1 MNRLCYLGLI
11 LIVSFMSIYSTP
23 VNAAI
28 VRTGSTV
35 ISVNNP
41 PFDAGDW
48 RTVRLGTSHPSNPTF
63 GELRI
68 TEGNDA
74 NAENTYIGNSTG
86 IEGRLFVEDAGST
99 YSSTILAVG
108 ANANGSLTVQND
120 ATVTTANLWLGVYTN
135 SEANVT
141 VTSNSTLNA
150 SLISQGTESEANIYI
165 SDGSELNVSSDNW
178 SIGNGFK
185 HTTTSLNLYN
195 NATVNAGDISFS
207 PWTNTTL
214 SIETESRLDMN
225 DLVLS
230 AHSST
235 TLTNRSHLRAD
246 SILYADRQAGATSG
260 RTRNITLRNG
270 SSIGTYE
277 FTIRG
282 QSNITIDDSQLLTW
296 NSASSIAIR
305 AGNSDLDSEL
315 NIINGGSLNSG
326 AYISLWG
333 HETSTGSYTVRVQGN
348 DSLMRARYDISF
360 GIGGG
365 TNFNAFLDGGTIYAG
380 DDLRLRNGATFTQNG
395 GSVQVDDI
403 FIYDDSTY
411 NFNFGHIYLRNVSDL
426 FSSHVLIDKI
436 LTNNSIYANQEIE
449 FASDLNIYTPL
460 VVRGGTLAANQINN
474 TAALYFQTG
483 TIRQGSPLTSQTM
496 LGILKGSQLN
506 SGMTFESGQ
515 QMDIFINHLIDMN
528 GGTLAAPQGIVNSG
542 IIEGRGNLNGIVANL
557 NVAQIRALD
566 DDTLRVNGQ
575 LFNEGRIEVV
585 NGHLDASTSPVISSA
600 SADIIIRNGIFRANH
615 LTNDGSLAVTF
626 GTTDI
631 HGDIVNQ
638 GTGRIIISG
647 NSNVTIWDDIQQNSS
662 MHIADGSTLVVFGS
676 YAGAGTTGTGTVFL
690 EGDTRPG
697 FSPGETIMGGDVALG
712 NNHELTIEIGGTIAG
727 TEHDVFGSLQ
737 ELKLNGDLIVEW
749 YDGFAADAG
758 DEFDI
763 LDWDTLV
770 GSFDNVDLSAAA
782 LAPELSWDTSSLY
795 TSGVIKVV
803 PEPTSLLL
811 FSVPMFA
818 LLRRRSA

>member
-1 MNRLCYLGLI
+1 MKRLCYLGSI
-11 LIVSFMSIYSTP
+11 AAVSFIPMYSTP

-28 VRTGSTV
+28 VQTGSNV

-48 RTVRLGTSHPSNPTF
+48 TTVRLGISHPSNPTF

-74 NAENTYIGNSTG
+74 NANNTYIGNSTG

-99 YSSTILAVG
+99 YASTILAVG
-108 ANANGSLTVQND
+108 ANANGSLTVQNN
-120 ATVTTANLWLGVYTN
+120 ASVTAANLWLGVYTN

-141 VTSNSTLNA
+141 VTNNSTLNA
-150 SLISQGTESEANIYI
+150 SLISQGTESEANIYV

-178 SIGNGFK
+178 SVGNGFK

-195 NATVNAGDISFS
+195 NAAVNAGDITFS

-235 TLTNRSHLRAD
+235 LLTNRSQLRAD
-246 SILYADRQAGATSG
+246 SILYADRQTGATSG
-260 RTRNITLRNG
+260 RTRNITLRNR

-277 FTIRG
+277 FIVRG

-305 AGNSDLDSEL
+305 AGDSDLDSEL
-315 NIINGGSLNSG
+315 NIINGGSMESG
-326 AYISLWG
+326 AYLSLWG
-333 HETSTGSYTVRVQGN
+333 HEKSTGSYTVRVQGN

-380 DDLRLRNGATFTQNG
+380 DDFRIRNGATFTQNG
-395 GSVQVDDI
+395 GSVQADDI

-515 QMDIFINHLIDMN
+515 QLDIFINHLIDMN

-557 NVAQIRALD
+557 NTAQIRALD
-566 DDTLRVNGQ
+566 NDTLRINGQ
-575 LFNEGRIEVV
+575 FFNEGRVEIV

-600 SADIIIRNGIFRANH
+600 SADIIIRNGIFRSSN

-631 HGDIVNQ
+631 HGDIRNQ

-697 FSPGETIMGGDVALG
+697 FSPGETVFGGDTTLG
-712 NNHELTIEIGGTIAG
+712 DNHELIIEIEGTLPG
-727 TEHDVFGSLQ
+727 SQHDVFGSLQ
-737 ELKLNGDLIVEW
+737 QLALDGDLLVQW
-749 YDGFAADAG
+749 YNSFTASLG
-758 DEFDI
+758 DSFDI
-763 LDWDTLV
+763 LEWDSLT
-770 GSFDNVDLSAAA
+770 GTFDNIDLSGASLAAG
-782 LAPELSWDTSSLY
+782 LQWDTSDLY
-795 TSGVIKVV
+795 ITGTITVI
-803 PEPTSLLL
+803 PEPAAFVLMSLGMV
-811 FSVPMFA
+811 FMTQ
-818 LLRRRSA
+818 RKR